1 MPIWLVTPDFVDYDL
16 YKEAVIVAPTK
27 QAAEMLAFDKL
38 TSNQW
43 VRDTYG
49 SFLQKW
55 TAKKGQVQNVGV
67 N

>member
-49 SFLQKW
+49 VFYRNGPQKR
-55 TAKKGQVQNVGV
+55 
-67 N
+67 